1 MGITALAEPYAFR
14 YSTEQAFLY
23 RNLKLTLT
31 PGRLIVLTG
40 PSGCGK
46 STVPK
51 LFFIAHQIPKGLAVD
66 DIFTLSPDRSTQMRV
81 VDDAHS

>member
-1 MGITALAEPYAFR
+1 MGRTALAEPYAFR

-23 RNLKLTLT
+23 RNLDLTLT

-51 LFFIAHQIPKGLAVD
+51 LLLGFYQPQEW
-66 DIFTLSPDRSTQMRV
+66 PDH
-81 VDDAHS
+81 D